1 MVATVDRESIEED
14 VLTRVLREI
23 EGVEAIAGTETISER
38 EGIRGGIVLVLV
50 PHAIKEE
57 TIDLTLKLSKYSF
70 VFYKT
75 NMITLFSL

>member
-1 MVATVDRESIEED
+1 MEATVDRESIEED
-14 VLTRVLREI
+14 VLIRVLREI
-23 EGVEAIAGTETISER
+23 EDAEAIAETETISER
-38 EGIRGGIVLVLV
+38 EGMRGGIVPVL
-50 PHAIKEE
+50 HAIKEE